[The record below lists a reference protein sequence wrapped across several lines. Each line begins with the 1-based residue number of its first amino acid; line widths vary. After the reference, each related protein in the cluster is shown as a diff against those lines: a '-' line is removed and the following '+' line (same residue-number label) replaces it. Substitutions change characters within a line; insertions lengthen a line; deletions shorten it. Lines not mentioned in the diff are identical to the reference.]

1 MNLNKPVKGVTVTTM
16 DILTNGKTAKYI
28 PVGNKCL
35 R

>member
-16 DILTNGKTAKYI
+16 DITNGKTAKCI